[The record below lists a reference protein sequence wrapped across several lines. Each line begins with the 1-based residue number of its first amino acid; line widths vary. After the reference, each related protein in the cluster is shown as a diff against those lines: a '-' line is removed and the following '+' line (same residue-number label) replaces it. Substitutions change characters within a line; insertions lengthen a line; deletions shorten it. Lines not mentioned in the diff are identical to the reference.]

1 MKENNE
7 HQASAV
13 EINLQELMLLY
24 LRKWW
29 AIALCCI
36 VGAAMMFTY
45 TKLFVT
51 PMYQSNFSVYINNSR
66 GTENSD
72 SLSSADLSASSWL
85 VNGYMEI
92 TKKDHVLGAAAERL
106 GGYTAGQ
113 LRSMVSTRKVDN
125 TQIFYVYVTHS
136 VPAEAQRI
144 ANAIADVIPTRG
156 AEIVDGSS
164 AKVIDRA
171 KLPGAPISPS
181 YTKSIAI
188 GGLLGVLVAIV
199 FLTIRFLRDTR
210 IRDEEELLMLFD
222 LPVLGRI
229 PDFEQEGM
237 TSTYEYVKKPAAKEE
252 V

>member
-13 EINLQELMLLY
+13 EINLQELLLLY

-29 AIALCCI
+29 AIAVCFVL
-36 VGAAMMFTY
+36 GAAIMFTY
-45 TKLFVT
+45 TKVFVT
-51 PMYQSNFSVYINNSR
+51 PMYRSSFSVYINNSR
-66 GTENSD
+66 GTQNSD
-72 SLSSADLSASSWL
+72 SLSSNDLSASSWL

-92 TKKDHVLGAAAERL
+92 TKKDHVLSAAADRL

-113 LRSMVSTRKVDN
+113 IRGMVSTSKVES
-125 TQIFYVYVTHS
+125 TQIYYVYVTHS

-144 ANAIADVIPTRG
+144 ANAIADVIPTKG
-156 AEIVDGSS
+156 AEIIDGSS

-171 KLPGAPISPS
+171 KLPVAPISPN
-181 YTKSIAI
+181 YTKSIAV
-188 GGLLGVLVAIV
+188 GGMLGVLAAIA
-199 FLTIRFLRDTR
+199 FLTISFLRDTR

-229 PDFEQEGM
+229 PDFDQEGI
-237 TSTYEYVKKPAAKEE
+237 TSTYEYVKKSVAKEE
-252 V
+252 A